1 MKSNITVILT
11 LYKTPISKIKN
22 LDNYKN
28 YEVIIFE
35 QNSNGKFKNKLYKK
49 LNYKFKYYYSYKN
62 IGLSKASNFLL
73 SKVKTKYCLFTQP
86 DINISNNTIKML
98 KRGMNKDIIFA
109 SPKYVK
115 KIKEKDYSDKI
126 PKIKIV
132 KNLNMAC
139 VLMNVSKVKKIGF
152 FDKDFFLYWEDIFL
166 MKKINQTNYKM
177 IKVNNAFASHE
188 SSNSSEDTYK
198 TRYIRELNFMY
209 GELLY
214 DYKIGKLRF
223 IKIFR
228 KLFQNLIL
236 FFFNIAIFQLKRA
249 YKNFAKMFGIIKF
262 VSFYLLSI
270 KRY

>member
-1 MKSNITVILT
+1 MKSNITVIIT
-11 LYKTPISKIKN
+11 LYKTPISKIEN
-22 LDNYKN
+22 LNIYQDYKT
-28 YEVIIFE
+28 IFFE
-35 QNSNGKFKNKLYKK
+35 QKSDGRLKKRLNKILK
-49 LNYKFKYYYSYKN
+49 YKFSYFYSIRN
-62 IGLSKASNFLL
+62 IGLSRSSNFLL

-86 DINISNNTIKML
+86 DINISNNTILML
-98 KRGMNKDIIFA
+98 KRAMNKNTIFA

-115 KIKEKDYSDKI
+115 RLNRSDYSNEK

-139 VLMNVSKVKKIGF
+139 VLIDVNKIKKIGF

-177 IKVNNAFASHE
+177 IKVNNAFALHE
-188 SSNSSEDTYK
+188 SSKSSEDTYK

-214 DYKIGKLRF
+214 DYKLGKLRY

-236 FFFNIAIFQLKRA
+236 FFFNIVIFQLKRA
-249 YKNFAKMFGIIKF
+249 YKNFAKISGIIKF
-262 VSFYLLSI
+262 TKFYLISF
-270 KRY
+270 KS